1 MSYLCG
7 FNNRIIIINIM
18 TTKRSDFCKPH
29 LFESSIGGQF
39 EIDVFQCFI
48 TNLIYKIV
56 SLGQM
61 QNNLL
66 VQYIVKVAI
75 LLLLW
80 EIDHFL
86 DFQLR
91 IEILMLFDKCL
102 FFV

>member
-1 MSYLCG
+1 M
-7 FNNRIIIINIM
+7 
-18 TTKRSDFCKPH
+18 
-29 LFESSIGGQF
+29 
-39 EIDVFQCFI
+39 
-48 TNLIYKIV
+48 

-86 DFQLR
+86 DFLFT
-91 IEILMLFDKCL
+91 IEILILFKIFL
-102 FFV
+102 FTINLR